1 MDPGWPTA
9 TAVAVKDKKILSVGS
24 LEDLYPWIENNQYEI
39 VETFKEKII
48 MPGFIEPHSHPIMG
62 GLMLSLPLLSF
73 FDQPSPYGYP
83 FKGLKTKSEALER
96 LEEYNKSLTEPE
108 KALVAWG
115 YDKVALGEPLTAKDL
130 DRISITRPILVWD
143 ASEHVMYANSA
154 QLQKAA
160 ITSDSTR
167 INGVGSDANGKPS
180 GQFEGLESL
189 ELIAKDV
196 IPPMILAKGTNSIQY
211 IVDLSRKNGITTT
224 SELNFGGIDF
234 DSELKTYYHFFSN
247 SSSTPIRIVAVV
259 NPLTIADSQK
269 IDAIAYMRSL
279 EAESTDKLIFK
290 GVKFFCDD
298 AFLALSM
305 QVTNPGYI
313 DEHRGLWNTTPGIEF
328 FDLVHKWWEAG
339 FHIHVHTNGN
349 AAQEATISLLSSLQD
364 RKPRF
369 DHRFTLEHF
378 GISTQDQIR
387 RLKEL
392 GAVVGVNP
400 YYIYHRGEISAHHIG
415 TDRAYKAARMGT
427 LLQVGVTTAM
437 HSDTPVG
444 PPVPLELVWIAV
456 NRAGLSGRVL
466 APMERVTVHQALKMI
481 TIDAAFVLGVDSLIG
496 SIEPGKFADFV
507 ILEQDPYA
515 IPAENIRDVQ
525 VWGTIVGGEVF
536 PASEIGTK

>member
-24 LEDLYPWIENNQYEI
+24 LEDLYLWIENNQYEI

-73 FDQPSPYGYP
+73 FDQPSPYGYS

-108 KALVAWG
+108 KAFVAWG

-143 ASEHVMYANSA
+143 SSEHVMYANSA

-167 INGVGSDANGKPS
+167 INGVGSDSNGKPS

-234 DSELKTYYHFFSN
+234 DSELKTYYHFFLN

-339 FHIHVHTNGN
+339 FHIHVHINGN

-364 RKPRF
+364 MKPRF

-437 HSDTPVG
+437 HADTPVG
-444 PPVPLELVWIAV
+444 PPVPLEWVWIAV

-466 APMERVTVHQALKMI
+466 APMERVTVHQAFKMI

-536 PASEIGTK
+536 PASEIGIK

>member
-1 MDPGWPTA
+1 
-9 TAVAVKDKKILSVGS
+9 VSLHSLSVGA

-73 FDQPSPYGYP
+73 FDQPSPCGYS

-108 KALVAWG
+108 KALVAWR

-130 DRISITRPILVWD
+130 DRISITRPSLVWD

-180 GQFEGLESL
+180 GQFERLESL

-234 DSELKTYYHFFSN
+234 DPELKTYYHFFSN

-279 EAESTDKLIFK
+279 EVESTDKLIFK

-305 QVTNPGYI
+305 RVTNPGYI

-328 FDLVHKWWEAG
+328 FDLVHEWWEAG

-364 RKPRF
+364 MKPRF

-387 RLKEL
+387 RLKEV

-437 HSDTPVG
+437 PSDIPVG
-444 PPVPLELVWIAV
+444 P
-456 NRAGLSGRVL
+456 RY
-466 APMERVTVHQALKMI
+466 H
-481 TIDAAFVLGVDSLIG
+481 
-496 SIEPGKFADFV
+496 
-507 ILEQDPYA
+507 
-515 IPAENIRDVQ
+515 
-525 VWGTIVGGEVF
+525 
-536 PASEIGTK
+536 

>member
-1 MDPGWPTA
+1 
-9 TAVAVKDKKILSVGS
+9 
-24 LEDLYPWIENNQYEI
+24 
-39 VETFKEKII
+39 
-48 MPGFIEPHSHPIMG
+48 
-62 GLMLSLPLLSF
+62 
-73 FDQPSPYGYP
+73 
-83 FKGLKTKSEALER
+83 
-96 LEEYNKSLTEPE
+96 
-108 KALVAWG
+108 
-115 YDKVALGEPLTAKDL
+115 
-130 DRISITRPILVWD
+130 
-143 ASEHVMYANSA
+143 MYANSA

-211 IVDLSRKNGITTT
+211 IVDLSRKSGVTTI

-234 DSELKTYYHFFSN
+234 DSELKTYCHFFSN

-259 NPLTIADSQK
+259 NPLIIADSQK

-290 GVKFFCDD
+290 GIKFFCDD

-305 QVTNPGYI
+305 QVANPGYI

-364 RKPRF
+364 MKPRF

-378 GISTQDQIR
+378 GIPTQDQIR

-392 GAVVGVNP
+392 GALLGL
-400 YYIYHRGEISAHHIG
+400 ILIISIIV
-415 TDRAYKAARMGT
+415 AR
-427 LLQVGVTTAM
+427 
-437 HSDTPVG
+437 
-444 PPVPLELVWIAV
+444 
-456 NRAGLSGRVL
+456 
-466 APMERVTVHQALKMI
+466 
-481 TIDAAFVLGVDSLIG
+481 
-496 SIEPGKFADFV
+496 
-507 ILEQDPYA
+507 
-515 IPAENIRDVQ
+515 
-525 VWGTIVGGEVF
+525 
-536 PASEIGTK
+536 